1 MVIRK
6 FLALSLAAFLVIGLS
21 SCKKHSEPKK
31 VAAAAK
37 PTPVSVVKVQS
48 RKVSV
53 IYHSVGTI
61 KSREEPVIKSRV
73 SARVADMLV
82 SEGERV
88 EKGQLLARLSKEQE
102 NLAMRR
108 AEASLYSAKAN
119 LDEKHS
125 MMKRYGLLAEKGI
138 VSKLHYEQ
146 VVAQYKTAEAQV
158 KEAQVAYDNAKNN
171 LDRTDIR
178 SPISG
183 SVQEIKVTAGDTV
196 QPGTPLIQLVNHEQ
210 LVAVLPFSQVKS
222 ANLRPG
228 LWAELSSPASPGA
241 PIERQISQIKPEINA
256 KNRAQDVLIQFPNPG
271 NWKVGA
277 SVDALV
283 YGDAEQNALLI
294 PVDAV
299 VVQPGGAYYVFT
311 VKDDKAQ
318 EVRVKLGYELGSD
331 VVVID
336 GLQKDD
342 SVIVHGAQYVGN
354 GSPVTVA
361 KHLETQLKHKLVH
374 EVAST

>member
-1 MVIRK
+1 MIRK
-6 FLALSLAAFLVIGLS
+6 FFAVSLVVFFALSLSA
-21 SCKKHSEPKK
+21 CKKHSEAKK
-31 VAAAAK
+31 APAAAK

-73 SARVADMLV
+73 DARVANILV

-88 EKGQLLARLSKEQE
+88 KQGQLLVRLSKEHE
-102 NLAMRR
+102 GLALRR

-125 MMKRYGLLAEKGI
+125 MMKRYGVLAEKGI

-146 VVAQYKTAEAQV
+146 VVAQYKSADAQFREAQV
-158 KEAQVAYDNAKNN
+158 TYDNAKNN
-171 LDRTDIR
+171 LERTDIQA
-178 SPISG
+178 PISG
-183 SVQEIKVTAGDTV
+183 SVQELKVTVGDTV
-196 QPGTPLIQLVNHEQ
+196 QPGTVLMQLVNHEQ
-210 LVAVLPFSQVKS
+210 LVAVLPFSQTKS

-241 PIERQISQIKPEINA
+241 PIERQISQIKPAINA
-256 KNRAQDVLIQFPNPG
+256 KNRAQDVLIHFPNPG

-299 VVQPGGAYYVFT
+299 VVQPGAYYVFT
-311 VKDDKAQ
+311 VKDGKAQ
-318 EVRVKLGYELGSD
+318 EVRVKLGYELGSN
-331 VVVID
+331 VVVTE
-336 GLQKDD
+336 GLQMGD

-361 KHLETQLKHKLVH
+361 KHLKTELKHKLVH
-374 EVAST
+374 EVSST